1 MRPYL
6 GAALLWLACAA
17 LPGAAQEFPAL
28 YSVAGVAADDV
39 LNIRSAPSASAEI
52 IGTLAPDQAG
62 VEVVAADGSGK
73 WGLVNSGERSGWAAL
88 RYLTREPRDDWR
100 RGQNQAL
107 KCFGTEP
114 FWSLTL
120 SESPNLSTPEGP
132 DIPFTLLAREPG
144 LNHSGKTGFHAVGR
158 MDSEDPHIEPV
169 SLTGTLTAQHC
180 SDGMSDRT
188 YGIAIDL
195 LQLRSA
201 GQLSVLSGC
210 CSLAP

>member
-88 RYLTREPRDDWR
+88 RYLTRAAAEDGLALPRR
-100 RGQNQAL
+100 FS
-107 KCFGTEP
+107 CFGTEP
-114 FWSLTL
+114 FWILNITQEDAAVYASHGGHTRLDAGRVLT
-120 SESPNLSTPEGP
+120 SRNLGGHYLLPLEGG
-132 DIPFTLLAREPG
+132 TA
-144 LNHSGKTGFHAVGR
+144 AVIR
-158 MDSEDPHIEPV
+158 RS
-169 SLTGTLTAQHC
+169 AC
-180 SDGMSDRT
+180 SDGMSGRSF
-188 YGIAIDL
+188 GLSVDL
-195 LQLRSA
+195 LQLDA
-201 GQLSVLSGC
+201 PALQSGC